1 VKALMKMDYLSHIKK
16 SVGRNVTL
24 EAEITY
30 DISNITYKLV
40 KLEDASVN
48 KQNEGSVTNERTDEI
63 NFYKELNK
71 TKEEGFQNSTKDLK
85 KKYVNEDFFCPISNP
100 YTPRIL

>member
-1 VKALMKMDYLSHIKK
+1 MDYLSHIKK

-40 KLEDASVN
+40 KLEDASAN
-48 KQNEGSVTNERTDEI
+48 KQNEGLMTNERTD
-63 NFYKELNK
+63 
-71 TKEEGFQNSTKDLK
+71 
-85 KKYVNEDFFCPISNP
+85 
-100 YTPRIL
+100 